1 MVQVARSLNLAA
13 APTKITLSPHTG
25 ARKKKEL
32 NPPNCKGDKMESD
45 CVNENEYNSLWKHY
59 MEQSIRENE
68 ELLGCGI
75 RLRKKVV
82 CCSLLRSKNDIF
94 RQSVYRKIM
103 ILHKEGGRKVDIL
116 RILKLLKEH
125 DSGELPKPDLYKFM
139 EEFGP
144 RTVTDDEVEIL
155 DSPKLSDDQH
165 TSSLNGDGHHLRYN
179 FELDK
184 SQSVGQAQR
193 AESVVRPNIN
203 CKLAATNYAEEMDVD
218 ITERRK
224 GSKKVIN
231 PCRQYQEMET
241 INLTEDDDLAF
252 NTPLPNSG
260 DKKCTREYI
269 ATVSNTGSMM
279 GLIARA
285 QVPVIDTYTSLI

>member
-1 MVQVARSLNLAA
+1 
-13 APTKITLSPHTG
+13 
-25 ARKKKEL
+25 
-32 NPPNCKGDKMESD
+32 
-45 CVNENEYNSLWKHY
+45 
-59 MEQSIRENE
+59 
-68 ELLGCGI
+68 
-75 RLRKKVV
+75 
-82 CCSLLRSKNDIF
+82 
-94 RQSVYRKIM
+94 M
-103 ILHKEGGRKVDIL
+103 ILHKEGGRKIDIL

-155 DSPKLSDDQH
+155 DSPELFDDQH
-165 TSSLNGDGHHLRYN
+165 TSSLHGDGHHLKNN
-179 FELDK
+179 FELDE
-184 SQSVGQAQR
+184 SHSVGQAQR

-203 CKLAATNYAEEMDVD
+203 CKLAATNYAEETDFN
-218 ITERRK
+218 IAERTQ
-224 GSKKVIN
+224 GSKQVIN

-241 INLTEDDDLAF
+241 INLTEDDDLDL
-252 NTPLPNSG
+252 NTTHPNSG

-285 QVPVIDTYTSLI
+285 QVPVINTYTSLI